1 MNLLDGT
8 LHVPVILESR
18 KTKDNQKAQVTL
30 SESTVLRMSN
40 NKIFTGSLAAP
51 IFVANDMTSPAKD
64 KKIVSIVKI
73 GDQNESILLT
83 NT

>member
-1 MNLLDGT
+1 
-8 LHVPVILESR
+8 
-18 KTKDNQKAQVTL
+18 
-30 SESTVLRMSN
+30 MSN